1 MTIDDLK
8 SFRQLGSRTPG
19 HPESEMVGV
28 EVTTGPLG
36 QGVSNAVG
44 MAIAESHLAA
54 LFNKPDFPVI
64 DNYIYALCGDGCLE
78 EGISHESASLAGHLK
93 LGRLIVLYDDNHIT
107 IDGRTDLSFSEDT
120 LRRYEAYGWDV
131 ARVPDGDHDVA
142 GILAAIERAK
152 AVTDKPSL
160 IAVRTT
166 IGFGA
171 PKQDSSAVHGSPLGW
186 EGVDAARARFG
197 LPAGEYFSVPEDVLQ
212 FYRTAGQRGSEK
224 AAAWARLFEAYAA
237 RFPAEHA
244 ELARRM
250 EGRLPCE
257 VASALPAMGGKDVA
271 TRASSGTVLNAL
283 APLFPELVGGSA
295 DLTPSNN
302 TALQGCADFSAEN
315 RAGRYLRF
323 GVREH
328 GMAAICNGMFAYGGF
343 LPFCATFFVFVGYCM
358 GAVRIAALSH
368 YRVLFVLTHDSI
380 GVGEDGPT
388 HQPVEQ
394 LWQLRNMPGIT
405 VLRPADGRE
414 VAGAYQQFLEGD
426 GPVALIL
433 SRQNL
438 PYLEGSSAA
447 QVAKG
452 GYVLR
457 EVDGAPDLVLLGTGS
472 EVSLCVAAAE
482 KMQGKKVRV
491 VSMPSVELFE
501 KQPLAYQRAVLGEN
515 VPIMGVEAGATHGW
529 EKFTHYQMGMST
541 FGASGPAAKVF
552 EHFGFTVEKVVEKA
566 EKLMD
571 YYATH
576 PIPAKLEDFGF

>member
-1 MTIDDLK
+1 M
-8 SFRQLGSRTPG
+8 
-19 HPESEMVGV
+19 
-28 EVTTGPLG
+28 
-36 QGVSNAVG
+36 
-44 MAIAESHLAA
+44 
-54 LFNKPDFPVI
+54 
-64 DNYIYALCGDGCLE
+64 
-78 EGISHESASLAGHLK
+78 
-93 LGRLIVLYDDNHIT
+93 
-107 IDGRTDLSFSEDT
+107 
-120 LRRYEAYGWDV
+120 
-131 ARVPDGDHDVA
+131 
-142 GILAAIERAK
+142 
-152 AVTDKPSL
+152 
-160 IAVRTT
+160 
-166 IGFGA
+166 
-171 PKQDSSAVHGSPLGW
+171 
-186 EGVDAARARFG
+186 
-197 LPAGEYFSVPEDVLQ
+197 
-212 FYRTAGQRGSEK
+212 
-224 AAAWARLFEAYAA
+224 
-237 RFPAEHA
+237 
-244 ELARRM
+244 
-250 EGRLPCE
+250 
-257 VASALPAMGGKDVA
+257 
-271 TRASSGTVLNAL
+271 
-283 APLFPELVGGSA
+283 GGSA

-302 TALQGCADFSAEN
+302 TALQGCADFSATD

-426 GPVALIL
+426 GPVALVL